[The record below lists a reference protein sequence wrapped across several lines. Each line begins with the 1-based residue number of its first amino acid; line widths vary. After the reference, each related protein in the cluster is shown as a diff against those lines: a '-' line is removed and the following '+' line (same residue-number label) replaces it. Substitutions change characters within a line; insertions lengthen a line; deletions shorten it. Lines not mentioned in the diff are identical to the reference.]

1 MEVSEDVSGE
11 PWLGIDV
18 EDITPTQP
26 TFYPM
31 RTPGPQLLGGVNYSI
46 LDLFHHFISKTM
58 LQGIVRNSNKY
69 GEKRHR
75 QAWQAISLEDMYS
88 YIAIVIYMGLVEVKN
103 IRDYWKKSD
112 LYNFPFPAS
121 VISGRK
127 FVAISRSLH
136 LSSPDDDEA
145 NDKRKGTDD
154 YDRLCKVKPMYSQI
168 REMCRAYFHPRQ
180 HISIKERMV
189 KARLNLRQYMKDKPT
204 KCGYKLF
211 VLADSS
217 TGYIW
222 DFFIYEGKG
231 APIVKRL
238 SYDTVM
244 NLVDVPVLGR
254 GYKLYIDDFYTSP
267 ALFLDL
273 LDKKVLACGTIREQ
287 RIGFPRDRPGGLDS
301 KSPRGTIRWIR
312 EGPLVFV
319 QWRDTR
325 DVSICS
331 TIHPAHSDNTVQR
344 KVKAD
349 GHWVE
354 QAIPAPPG
362 VSDYNKHM
370 GGIDLSDAMIGYY
383 NALHKT
389 RKWYRTFFYHF
400 VDIGIVNA
408 FILHQE
414 LAKEKQQ
421 FPLTQ
426 KEFREALMLELKA
439 AGSPSTAPRQA
450 PPRAPSG
457 APHKLRH
464 FTADGN
470 VGRRRCVH
478 CSMKTT
484 VECTSC
490 SVALCFTV
498 SRDCYNEWHN
508 INLNVW
514 IIGDSYVRRGAER
527 AAETMGDNLGHDNLF
542 VQWFGWGGLR
552 WKSLVPFFRR
562 SLQGRAVPDVLLI
575 HCGGNDLGSV
585 KSVGLV
591 AAMKED
597 LRRLHLQYPD
607 MTILFSELTQRC
619 RWRAGDKPAKLD
631 KARSPDQ

>member
-1 MEVSEDVSGE
+1 MFEKPIKSLGLNNFDDVDDLSASDESDPEEPPCSASFDPELDIDDDDVEVSRDLSGE

-18 EDITPTQP
+18 EDITPPQP
-26 TFYPM
+26 VFRPA
-31 RTPGPQLLGGVNYSI
+31 RTPGPQLLGGVDYSN
-46 LDLFHHFISKTM
+46 LDLFHLFISKTM
-58 LQGIVRNSNKY
+58 LQGIVRNSNTY
-69 GEKRHR
+69 GERMHP

-88 YIAIVIYMGLVEVKN
+88 YMAIVIYMGLVEIKT

-127 FVAISRSLH
+127 FMAISRSLH

-145 NDKRKGTDD
+145 NDRKKGTAG
-154 YDRLCKVKPMYSQI
+154 YDRLCKVKPMYHQI

-180 HISIKERMV
+180 NISIDERMV
-189 KARLNLRQYMKDKPT
+189 KSKARITLPQYMKDKPT
-204 KCGYKLF
+204 KWGYKLF

-217 TGYIW
+217 TGYTW

-231 APIVKRL
+231 APINKGM
-238 SYDTVM
+238 SYDSVM
-244 NLVDVPVLGR
+244 NLIDVPVLGR
-254 GYKLYIDDFYTSP
+254 GYKLYIDNFYTSP

-273 LDKKVLACGTIREQ
+273 LDN
-287 RIGFPRDRPGGLDS
+287 

-325 DVSICS
+325 DISICS

-344 KVKAD
+344 RVKAD
-349 GHWVE
+349 GQWVE
-354 QAIPAPPG
+354 QEIPAPPG

-370 GGIDLSDAMIGYY
+370 GGVDLSDAMIGYY
-383 NALHKT
+383 NTLHKT
-389 RKWYRTFFYHF
+389 RKWYKKMFYHF
-400 VDIGIVNA
+400 LDIAIVNA

-414 LAKEKQQ
+414 LAKERQRV
-421 FPLTQ
+421 PITQ
-426 KEFREALMLELKA
+426 KEFREALVLELKA

-457 APHKLRH
+457 VPHKLRH
-464 FTADGN
+464 FTLDGSA
-470 VGRRRCVH
+470 GRRRCVH

-508 INLNVW
+508 VNTL
-514 IIGDSYVRRGAER
+514 
-527 AAETMGDNLGHDNLF
+527 
-542 VQWFGWGGLR
+542 
-552 WKSLVPFFRR
+552 
-562 SLQGRAVPDVLLI
+562 
-575 HCGGNDLGSV
+575 
-585 KSVGLV
+585 
-591 AAMKED
+591 
-597 LRRLHLQYPD
+597 
-607 MTILFSELTQRC
+607 
-619 RWRAGDKPAKLD
+619 
-631 KARSPDQ
+631 